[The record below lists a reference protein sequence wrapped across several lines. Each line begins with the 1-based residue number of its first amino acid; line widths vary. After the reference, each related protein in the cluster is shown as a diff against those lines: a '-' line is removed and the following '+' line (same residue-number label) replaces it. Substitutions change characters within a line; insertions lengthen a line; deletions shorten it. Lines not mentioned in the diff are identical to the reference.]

1 MDPMDQ
7 LPTQTGWER
16 ELVTKLAQA
25 NLNEARSKRRW
36 SIFFKLIWLALAV
49 AVFAAVMGWIGKAS
63 TGSDSVG
70 RHTALVKLE
79 GEISDNGK
87 ASAENI
93 NAALAAAFKDPDSVA
108 VVLNINSPG
117 GSPVQSARI
126 YHEIK
131 RLRKDYQDKPIYVVV
146 DELCAS
152 GGYYVAA
159 AADKIFVDG
168 SSLVGSIGVIYQGF
182 GADKAMEKLGLE
194 NRTVTAGENKAFM
207 DPFAPM
213 KPEHKAHLEAML
225 VDVHQQFIKAVKDGR
240 GARLKENTPGL
251 FSGLIWS
258 GSKAIDNGLVDGL
271 GTVDSVAR
279 DIVKAEDLVD
289 YSIEENSL
297 DKLARRLGLSFGAGV
312 MQAVNKTSWK

>member
-25 NLNEARSKRRW
+25 NLNEVRAKRRW
-36 SIFFKLIWLALAV
+36 SIFFKLIWLAVAV
-49 AVFAAVMGWIGKAS
+49 AIFAAAMGWIGRGVS
-63 TGSDSVG
+63 TSDSVG

-126 YHEIK
+126 YNEIK
-131 RLRKDYQDKPIYVVV
+131 RLRKDYQDKPLYVVV

-194 NRTVTAGENKAFM
+194 SRTVTAGENKAFM
-207 DPFAPM
+207 NPFAPM

-225 VDVHQQFIKAVKDGR
+225 ADVHQQFIKAVKDGR
-240 GARLKENTPGL
+240 GSRLKESTPGL

-258 GSKAIDNGLVDGL
+258 GTKAIDIGLVDGL

-279 DIVKAEDLVD
+279 DLVKAEDLVD
-289 YSIEENSL
+289 YTVEENAF
-297 DKLARRLGLSFGAGV
+297 DKFAKRIGMSFGTGV
-312 MQAVNKTSWK
+312 MQAFNKTTWK

>member
-1 MDPMDQ
+1 M
-7 LPTQTGWER
+7 
-16 ELVTKLAQA
+16 TKLAQG
-25 NLNEARSKRRW
+25 NLNEARARRRW
-36 SIFFKLIWLALAV
+36 SIFFKLIWLALAI
-49 AVFAAVMGWIGKAS
+49 AIFAAAMGWIGRGVS
-63 TGSDSVG
+63 TSDSVG

-79 GEISDNGK
+79 GEISDNSK

-93 NAALAAAFKDPDSVA
+93 NAALKAAFKDPDSVA

-126 YHEIK
+126 YNEIK

-182 GADKAMEKLGLE
+182 GADKAIEKLGLE

-207 DPFAPM
+207 DPFSPM

-225 VDVHQQFIKAVKDGR
+225 ADVHQQFIKAVKDGR
-240 GARLKENTPGL
+240 GSRLKDSTPGL

-258 GSKAIDNGLVDGL
+258 GTKAIDNGLVDGL

-289 YSIEENSL
+289 YTVEENSF
-297 DKLARRLGLSFGAGV
+297 DKFAKRLGMNFGSGL
-312 MQAVNKTSWK
+312 MQAVNKTTWK